1 MDDSGTV
8 EVGQW
13 LIKAKRDLDSAR
25 VLIDRGLNDTG
36 VYHCQQAAEK
46 ALKAYLSWRK
56 APLRKVHDLT
66 ALVKECSALDTSF
79 ASLMDLADVLTP
91 YVIAFRYPGDVLEP
105 EIADARE
112 ALELAEKVLGFIE
125 NKLPDRDENQ

>member
-1 MDDSGTV
+1 MDDAGMV

-13 LIKAKRDLDSAR
+13 LIKARRDMDSAR
-25 VLIDRGLNDTG
+25 VLIDQGLNDTG

-56 APLRKVHDLT
+56 VPLRKVHDLT
-66 ALVKECSALDTSF
+66 ALVKECSALDASF
-79 ASLMDLADVLTP
+79 LSLMDLADILTP

-112 ALELAEKVLGFIE
+112 ALELAEKVLDFILTKVPE
-125 NKLPDRDENQ
+125 ED